1 MFFQGRF
8 QSCVSQFRLII
19 APFRFIL
26 TPFRSVIT
34 PFRSVITPFRS
45 ITGADPGAHPARAPL
60 KLQKYDFFSRRIV
73 IFHTKYPNKFRAS
86 LRSAQFF
93 LSPPPPLLEILDPP
107 LHCHSISVIRL
118 GVMFVL
124 NLFVHG
130 SLYTLKIPCQPG
142 SMFCEILCI
151 GVTPSGGGS
160 RSFTVAM

>member
-1 MFFQGRF
+1 MDRNG
-8 QSCVSQFRLII
+8 
-19 APFRFIL
+19 
-26 TPFRSVIT
+26 VIT
-34 PFRSVITPFRS
+34 DRNGVITDRNGVKM
-45 ITGADPGAHPARAPL
+45 I
-60 KLQKYDFFSRRIV
+60 SRRIV

-151 GVTPSGGGS
+151 GVTGARAGCAPGS
-160 RSFTVAM
+160 APVMDRNGVITDRNGVITDRNGVKMNRNGAIINRN